1 MVSSRGGQWIHL
13 INTRESVCAY
23 HDRRGTAHCNDNIPS
38 ATGVCEVPE
47 LIVVIEEGLDLFGQL
62 DSTECDG
69 DDAVP
74 VCLDANQEESVAT
87 HPGVEIRNRN
97 LERGR

>member
-1 MVSSRGGQWIHL
+1 MASSRGGQWIHL

-69 DDAVP
+69 DGVVP